1 MKIKNQKGIRPSWSL
16 KKKKKKREE
25 EEWRREEV
33 EEEEEE
39 EMYGYY
45 EFVWIVMLLYG
56 Y

>member
-16 KKKKKKREE
+16 IFGRAKKKKREE

-39 EMYGYY
+39 EMYG
-45 EFVWIVMLLYG
+45 
-56 Y
+56 